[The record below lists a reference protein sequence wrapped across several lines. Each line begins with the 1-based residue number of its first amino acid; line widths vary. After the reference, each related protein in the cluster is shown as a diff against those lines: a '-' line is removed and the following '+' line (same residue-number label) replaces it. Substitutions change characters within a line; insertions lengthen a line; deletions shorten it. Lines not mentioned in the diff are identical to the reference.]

1 MLTDITT
8 PVKVNVTTATSFSI
22 ENYLRKNVLVSAGE
36 TKDSK
41 LSIGACVVLT
51 DSNYEEYLV
60 EGSRSL
66 IHARSFFSYAGN
78 KPLILLEVGGD
89 TTISEQCAALKNF
102 IDLEVEKAFGFIV
115 PSTWFAPK
123 DSALTEVFGIQA
135 PQQAYSIKNLVP
147 QKTEITKPNDEGKI
161 LEVKINFTSDF
172 DRVEASIEY
181 NESETN
187 KDLVFDVESKKLTLP
202 KDKVLPT
209 NSATLIL
216 KGVKDT
222 PSAES
227 SIRIALK
234 VEDLVDE
241 DTTPVMNTATIQ
253 TPIAKDLGFQ
263 KLATNFSKET
273 DAILFHVESSY
284 PETTDVLEA
293 EAYYKGLKSVH
304 IVSNSIENTNL
315 SLVGVVVGKEASSYF
330 DLSSD
335 NPSSPLNFKTIS
347 GVTPIPIPLPAKK
360 LLIQN
365 GITFAD
371 EMAGQVVIM
380 NGRQMDGKPWEY
392 YYNYYHI
399 EFELKKKLSLLILN
413 GVNNPVS
420 ALKYDQDG
428 IDTIKANILSVLE
441 SEVALGTLTAYGKSW
456 DSNTNSF
463 VGQSEVTAP
472 EFYSYIA
479 ANPENYAN
487 EIIGGFKMY
496 LQIGKF
502 VKQIEINVTKSA

>member
-78 KPLILLEVGGD
+78 KSLILLEVGGEN
-89 TTISEQCAALKNF
+89 TISEQCAVLKSF
-102 IDLEVEKAFGFIV
+102 INLEEEKAFGFIV

-147 QKTEITKPNDEGKI
+147 QETAISEPNTEGKI
-161 LEVKINFTSDF
+161 LEVKIDFTSDF
-172 DRVEASIEY
+172 DRVEARIEY
-181 NESETN
+181 DESETN

-209 NSATLIL
+209 NSATLTL
-216 KGVKDT
+216 KGLKDSPT
-222 PSAES
+222 AES
-227 SIRIALK
+227 SIQITLK
-234 VEDLVDE
+234 VVDLSDE
-241 DTTPVMNTATIQ
+241 DTNPVMNSTTIQ
-253 TPIAKDLGFQ
+253 TPVAKDLGFQ
-263 KLATNFSKET
+263 RLATEFSKEA
-273 DAILFHVESSY
+273 DAVPFHVESPY

-293 EAYYKGLKSVH
+293 EGYYKNLKSVH

-335 NPSSPLNFKTIS
+335 NPSSPLNFKAIS
-347 GVTPIPIPLPAKK
+347 GVTPKTIPLPSKK
-360 LLIQN
+360 QLIQN

-371 EMAGQVVIM
+371 ETAGQVVIM

-399 EFELKKKLSLLILN
+399 EFEIKKKLSLLILN

-463 VGQSEVTAP
+463 VGQSEITSP

-502 VKQIEINVTKSA
+502 VKQIEIDVTKSV

>member
-22 ENYLRKNVLVSAGE
+22 ENYLRKNVLVSAGD
-36 TKDSK
+36 TIISR
-41 LSIGACVVLT
+41 LPVGSFVTLNS
-51 DSNYEEYLV
+51 SNYTEYLK

-66 IHARSFFSYAGN
+66 IHASSFFSYAGN
-78 KPLILLEVGGD
+78 KSLILLEVGED
-89 TTISEQCAALKNF
+89 TTISEQCGVLRSF
-102 IDLEVEKAFGFIV
+102 INLEEDKAFGFIV

-123 DSALTEVFGIQA
+123 DTVLTEVFGIQA
-135 PQQAYSIKNLVP
+135 PQQAYSIKNLVA
-147 QKTEITKPNDEGKI
+147 QETEIVEPNEDSKV
-161 LEVKINFTSDF
+161 LEVEIDFTSDF

-181 NESETN
+181 DESETN

-202 KDKVLPT
+202 KNKVLPT
-209 NSATLIL
+209 NEAVLTL
-216 KGVKDT
+216 KGVKDS
-222 PSAES
+222 PNAES
-227 SIRIALK
+227 SIQIVLK
-234 VEDLVDE
+234 IEDLVE
-241 DTTPVMNTATIQ
+241 GDTNPVMNSITIQ

-263 KLATNFSKET
+263 KLATEFSKET
-273 DAILFHVESSY
+273 DAVLFHVESPY

-293 EAYYKGLKSVH
+293 EGYYKGLKSVQ

-335 NPSSPLNFKTIS
+335 NPSSPLNFKAIS
-347 GVTPIPIPLPAKK
+347 GVTPKTLPLPAKK
-360 LLIQN
+360 QLIQN

-371 EMAGQVVIM
+371 SMAGQVVIM
-380 NGRQMDGKPWEY
+380 NGRQMNGKPWEY

-441 SEVALGTLTAYGKSW
+441 SEVALGTLTSYGKSW
-456 DSNTNSF
+456 DSNTGSF
-463 VGQSEVTAP
+463 VGQKEITSP
-472 EFYSYIA
+472 EFYAYIA
-479 ANPENYAN
+479 EFPENYAN
-487 EIIGGFKMY
+487 EVIGGFKMY

-502 VKQIEINVTKSA
+502 VKQIEIDVTKSA